1 MDKDRIDLLMKNLGI
16 TESEA
21 IKVLEADQQIDKG
34 EKLFELTAEQSKASK
49 QARTVPRTP
58 TAYNFT
64 KRERKADND
73 KRRIIEYLKNAL
85 VNEIYT
91 SLTDVDY
98 LAVEVDVINPERE
111 LVFNYNGRKFKIV
124 LSAPRS

>member
-1 MDKDRIDLLMKNLGI
+1 MDKDRINLLMKNLGI

-21 IKVLEADQQIDKG
+21 IEVLEADQQIDKG
-34 EKLFELTAEQSKASK
+34 EKLFELTAEQSKTSK
-49 QARTVPRTP
+49 QARIVPRTP

-73 KRRIIEYLKNAL
+73 KRRIIEYIKNAL
-85 VNEIYT
+85 VNEIHT

-98 LAVEVDVINPERE
+98 LAVEVDVVNPERE

>member
-1 MDKDRIDLLMKNLGI
+1 MDKKIQTLMENLGI

-21 IKVLEADQQIDKG
+21 LEVLDCDKRIDKG
-34 EKLFELTAEQSKASK
+34 EKLFELSQEQEKASK
-49 QARTVPRTP
+49 KARSVARTP
-58 TAYNFT
+58 TVYNFS
-64 KRERKADND
+64 KRERKSDND

-85 VNEIYT
+85 VNEIHT
-91 SLTDVDY
+91 SLTDVDC